1 MALSW
6 LRQNEVLREDER
18 YLQWIYVYSSIAN
31 QLEVM
36 DRDQFLAN
44 GETTGDMIRIGWMR
58 LPELRSPIRITW
70 H

>member
-1 MALSW
+1 MSVTY
-6 LRQNEVLREDER
+6 NG
-18 YLQWIYVYSSIAN
+18 YMSISSIAN

-36 DRDQFLAN
+36 DRDQFWQM

-58 LPELRSPIRITW
+58 LPELRSLIRITW